1 MARDSDLF
9 VAHHKTFLS
18 LHDGIRPKRWDSLH
32 CAVTEAELAPH
43 RDKWEVLERSLG

>member
-43 RDKWEVLERSLG
+43 RDKWEVVEGSLL